1 MRNMANNSILIVDDE
16 EDICYLL
23 SGILKKKNYE
33 PVFANSLS
41 DALKAIDRSP
51 PSLLI
56 LDNRL
61 PDGLGID
68 FIPYVKEKY
77 PSVKILMVT
86 AYDSASDKLMA
97 YSKGADFFI
106 AKPLNRDLINLAIDQ
121 LL

>member
-1 MRNMANNSILIVDDE
+1 MSNMAKKDILIVDDE
-16 EDICYLL
+16 MDICYLL
-23 SGILKKKNYE
+23 TGILKKKNYQSA
-33 PVFANSLS
+33 FANSLS
-41 DALKAIDRSP
+41 EAQKAIDKSP

-77 PSVKILMVT
+77 PATKILMVT
-86 AYDSASDKLMA
+86 AYDTSSDKMMA
-97 YSKGADFFI
+97 YNKGADYFI
-106 AKPLNRDLINLAIDQ
+106 AKPLNRDLINMAIDQ

>member
-1 MRNMANNSILIVDDE
+1 MAKKNILIVDDE
-16 EDICYLL
+16 MDICYLL
-23 SGILKKKNYE
+23 GGILKKKNYD
-33 PVFANSLS
+33 PAFANTIS
-41 DALKAIDRSP
+41 DAQKAIDKSP

-61 PDGLGID
+61 PDGLGMD

-86 AYDSASDKLMA
+86 AYDTANDKLMA

-106 AKPLNRDLINLAIDQ
+106 AKPLNRELVNFAIDK

>member
-41 DALKAIDRSP
+41 DALQAIDRSP

>member
-1 MRNMANNSILIVDDE
+1 MTKKDVLIVDDE
-16 EDICYLL
+16 MDICYLL
-23 SGILKKKNYE
+23 SGILKKKDYNSA
-33 PVFANSLS
+33 FANTLS
-41 DALKAIDRSP
+41 DAQKAIDKSP

-68 FIPYVKEKY
+68 FIPYVKEHY

-86 AYDSASDKLMA
+86 AYDTLSDQLMA
-97 YSKGADFFI
+97 YSQGADFFI
-106 AKPLNRDLINLAIDQ
+106 AKPLNREIIHLAIDQ